1 MSAIGDYGYYVH
13 YNALNYLNKDYYSDV
28 KNNDNYFS
36 NYAVRKLRHV
46 PSSGLTA
53 AQKRKFGN
61 VLDALMSRQQAE
73 GLTTGG
79 VEKIQETIVDYVE
92 NTTKSKIVSQAE
104 INKYTGEV
112 LRKASLP
119 EIATNALKEG
129 SEKQGLLKKEDI
141 EKNIKK
147 IKQLQTAAENLIN
160 NSDNRS
166 VYDPFISRLEETYSQ
181 LSELF
186 STLGDKDATGVGS
199 PDLRK
204 KIEEINSDGRKLGLI
219 GGSLSLIQ
227 GDYGEAVVAVAIG
240 QALGVGIQDAFN
252 AITGNKQVQ
261 NYTAVQG
268 SPSDMLDES
277 FLSGQG
283 EKTVNGIRLRAYR
296 KSQSKADIFLEASQY
311 PGIPQTGLGISVKN
325 VKLGNKKWIHIVS
338 GTTLSQ
344 VILDEERDFLRHLF
358 NHIAGRRG
366 YKHTAHKDEEK
377 NARQTL
383 KTQKEDAIVALK
395 LLVGYKALSGHT
407 YSENKASLF
416 VVNDISSQRWF
427 VLEISDLI
435 NGILRAVQKNKS
447 LIDRYFDF
455 DGLTKNL
462 TVNRPWGAT
471 AEEGMSKFIN
481 NLHAR
486 KIRASLNSDIF
497 INQSSFSEF
506 VGKLDKM

>member
-1 MSAIGDYGYYVH
+1 MSAIGEYGYYVH

-28 KNNDNYFS
+28 KNNGNYFS

-73 GLTTGG
+73 GLTTNNIN
-79 VEKIQETIVDYVE
+79 KIQQTIVDYVN
-92 NTTKSKIVSQAE
+92 NTTKSKIANQAE
-104 INKYTGEV
+104 INTYTGEV

-147 IKQLQTAAENLIN
+147 IEQLRIATENLIN

-166 VYDPFISRLEETYSQ
+166 VYDPFISRLHETYSQ
-181 LSELF
+181 LLKLF
-186 STLGDKDATGVGS
+186 SMLGDKNTSGGGS
-199 PDLRK
+199 SDLQK
-204 KIEEINSDGRKLGLI
+204 EIEEINSMGRTLGLI
-219 GGSLSLIQ
+219 GGNLNLIQ

-240 QALGVGIQDAFN
+240 QALGIGIQDAFN

-261 NYTAVQG
+261 NYTVVQG

-277 FLSGQG
+277 FLSGSG
-283 EKTVNGIRLRAYR
+283 ETMHNGVRVRAYR
-296 KSQSKADIFLEASQY
+296 KSQSKADIFLEAGQY
-311 PGIPQTGLGISVKN
+311 PGIPETGLGISVKN
-325 VKLGNKKWIHIVS
+325 VKLGNKKWITVVS
-338 GTTLSQ
+338 DTTLSQ
-344 VILDEERDFLRHLF
+344 IILDEEIPFLRHLF
-358 NHIAGRRG
+358 NHIAGRLG
-366 YKHTAHKDEEK
+366 YKHTANKDEEK
-377 NARQTL
+377 NARQIL

-407 YSENKASLF
+407 YSANRASLF
-416 VVNDISSQRWF
+416 VVNDISSQKWF

-435 NGILRAVQKNKS
+435 NGVLRAVQKNKS

-455 DGLTKNL
+455 NGLTKNL
-462 TVNRPWGAT
+462 TVNRPWGVT

-497 INQSSFSEF
+497 INQGFGS
-506 VGKLDKM
+506 LATLL